1 MDDSIPQGPVR
12 HRVGA
17 QAPLV
22 ARGVLAAAVRARRRS
37 LLSVDLHAFACISKQ
52 RERLRASL
60 SVSGSDR
67 QSRNDLGGNDE
78 MSECRK
84 DSHCF
89 QWLSDNMCLVWLEVP
104 RKFKKSTL

>member
-37 LLSVDLHAFACISKQ
+37 LLPVDLHAFACTSKQ

-67 QSRNDLGGNDE
+67 QSGNDLSGNDQKVGMPE
-78 MSECRK
+78 G
-84 DSHCF
+84 
-89 QWLSDNMCLVWLEVP
+89 LSLLSVDNMCLVWLEVP
-104 RKFKKSTL
+104 RKLKKSTL